1 MKEKEL
7 QLVTFEQAKKLSN
20 VGFDGKT
27 NYYFRPYN
35 SIPFYS
41 TSRYNFNECNDDIN
55 VGSYQC
61 SAPTVALALKWIRD
75 EKEIKSEIRFYYQNS
90 NYQDCYYQGFID
102 ISNHKYLDYTNH
114 FDTYEEAESALL
126 DELLTIL
133 EKIIEFNPL
142 KEEKNSNENN

>member
-20 VGFDGKT
+20 IGFDGKT

-61 SAPTVALALKWIRD
+61 SAPTVAHALKWIRD
-75 EKEIKSEIRFYYQNS
+75 QKNLHGFCDRNATEWYFKICKADNGTTVYGFNYYDEEFES
-90 NYQDCYYQGFID
+90 
-102 ISNHKYLDYTNH
+102 
-114 FDTYEEAESALL
+114 YEAAESELL
-126 DELLTIL
+126 DKLLTIL
-133 EKIIEFNPL
+133 EK
-142 KEEKNSNENN
+142 EKKQ